1 MGGKIIDAQLAEK
14 VKALRDEGK
23 TQEQIAAELEDRSVH
38 GQQNSA
44 AVRPWRSSRHRKK
57 ASAIRHFVRRVLAAR
72 AAVSSRLSVGPP
84 DGFFLPA
91 KGGELRRPQRRFR
104 D

>member
-23 TQEQIAAELEDRSVH
+23 TQEQIAAELRIVQSTVSKILRQY
-38 GQQNSA
+38 GLGG
-44 AVRPWRSSRHRKK
+44 
-57 ASAIRHFVRRVLAAR
+57 FVRRVLAAR